1 MTAEG
6 TVGALPCFYQ
16 PDIPLLIQV
25 LSEFLAYV
33 TSGSAP
39 DEKHFAGK
47 IYFFCPP
54 VQLETK
60 DVDLGTH
67 SIW

>member
-39 DEKHFAGK
+39 RRETLCWKHIFLLST
-47 IYFFCPP
+47 CP
-54 VQLETK
+54 T
-60 DVDLGTH
+60 
-67 SIW
+67 